1 MPPSAGDDGAVE
13 QTETRGSIDGPDPVR
28 DEGRDDVTETGYRFD
43 DPYWDDA
50 FCSWS
55 DPTLRTCVGC

>member
-1 MPPSAGDDGAVE
+1 ME

-28 DEGRDDVTETGYRFD
+28 DEGRDEMTETGYRFD

-50 FCSWS
+50 FCSWT